1 MSARRVFFLP
11 SSSHGFPVIIT
22 ITVLKLCFTFKVNIF
37 KEAVVCSKEHRMA
50 GFCEFLSTLWSGN
63 WSPAWKSTFTSDT
76 TTDTVFPCVRSE
88 MMSVLMLKE
97 KVKGSFGSRFLV
109 FGVWIPS
116 FWLYGGVL
124 RICRAEE
131 TFFSSYEQHL
141 AHARVQRKWLFLA
154 TRHLKY
160 RMGGVQ
166 KFSFRVHK
174 FIIVHAAVCLSYI
187 NGIVEI
193 SILLQYICVIFQL
206 WISFRCCHSECICM
220 YCITRQQP

>member
-1 MSARRVFFLP
+1 
-11 SSSHGFPVIIT
+11 
-22 ITVLKLCFTFKVNIF
+22 
-37 KEAVVCSKEHRMA
+37 MA

-63 WSPAWKSTFTSDT
+63 WNPAWKSTFTSDT
-76 TTDTVFPCVRSE
+76 TQILSFHVSGVKWCPFWW
-88 MMSVLMLKE
+88 LKE

-154 TRHLKY
+154 TLHLKY

-166 KFSFRVHK
+166 KFSFRVHHYCSRCCVFELHK
-174 FIIVHAAVCLSYI
+174 WYCWDQYTAAVHLWDFPIMDLFSVLSQWVHLHVLYNKKATAIRNAFTWDFEIIVTYHLSP
-187 NGIVEI
+187 VLM
-193 SILLQYICVIFQL
+193 SKF
-206 WISFRCCHSECICM
+206 
-220 YCITRQQP
+220 